1 MPLCCSRLFAPRLA
15 ITAGC
20 LLAAACTKPEAAPA
34 AKAATT
40 SVAST
45 GAQERQVDSLVQR
58 WMAEHHLPGLALAVR
73 RDGHV
78 IHARGYGT
86 RDLAGREPVTPDT
99 PFQIASITKAL
110 TATAVMQLVE
120 AGRIALDDSVG
131 RHLADVPA
139 TWRAVTLRQLL
150 THTSGIP
157 SISGFDRPP
166 CNAGKSPASYERGDV
181 LREVSCLPLAFAPGE
196 RWEYGDTGYY
206 LLSLVLTAVSGK
218 SYEAHM
224 TDHVFRPA
232 GMTPTRVQRR
242 PPLSNIA
249 QPARWES
256 GAYVAVA
263 PFDPMVDE
271 GNGAIVSTVLDLAL
285 WDAALDANTL
295 VSARTRDAMWTPAAL
310 REGVASYG
318 LGFGLTPFSGHRR
331 VGHNGGGPGSSTAFA
346 KFPDDRLMVV
356 VLARGELPGGAAQRF
371 ANEIAAVYLTPA
383 PR

>member
-1 MPLCCSRLFAPRLA
+1 VAIAAALLLTASCSRPEPAR
-15 ITAGC
+15 TES
-20 LLAAACTKPEAAPA
+20 AAASGTDT
-34 AKAATT
+34 AT
-40 SVAST
+40 
-45 GAQERQVDSLVQR
+45 QELQVDSLVQR
-58 WMAEHHLPGLALAVR
+58 WMAEHHLPGLAVAVR
-73 RDGHV
+73 RDGRV

-86 RDLAGREPVTPDT
+86 RDLAAREPVTPDT

-120 AGRIALDDSVG
+120 SGRIALDDSVG
-131 RHLADVPA
+131 RHLADLPEA
-139 TWRAVTLRQLL
+139 WRAVTLRQLL

-157 SISGFDRPP
+157 SISGFDQPP
-166 CNAGKSPASYERGDV
+166 CNAGKLPAAYARGDV
-181 LREVSCLPLAFAPGE
+181 LREVSCLPLAFTPGD

-206 LLSLVLTAVSGK
+206 LLGLLLTVLSGA

-224 TDHVFRPA
+224 TERVFQPA
-232 GMTPTRVQRR
+232 GMAQTRVQRR
-242 PPLSNIA
+242 PPLSDIA
-249 QPARWES
+249 EPVRWES

-271 GNGAIVSTVLDLAL
+271 ANGAIVSTVLDLAR

-295 VSARTRDAMWTPAAL
+295 VSAKTRDAMWTPAAL

-318 LGFGLTPFSGHRR
+318 LGFGLTPFTGHRR

-346 KFPDDRLMVV
+346 KFPDNRLTVI

-371 ANEIAAVYLTPA
+371 ANEIAAVYLPPA
-383 PR
+383 SH